1 MTKVFIPRQVLVLST
16 VLSSFISSL
25 LEFLVLF
32 ALLIVFGVDLSF
44 NLLLFPFVTAVYF
57 VMVYGLSL
65 ALASLYVYYRD
76 LDQMWE
82 VLLQLG
88 FFLSPVVYPITA
100 VPEEYLKLYML
111 NPVTV
116 VMQTN
121 REILLYAQTAPASSL
136 LFIALTAVLILAAG
150 SAIFNRL
157 ERRFAEEL

>member
-1 MTKVFIPRQVLVLST
+1 M
-16 VLSSFISSL
+16 
-25 LEFLVLF
+25 
-32 ALLIVFGVDLSF
+32 
-44 NLLLFPFVTAVYF
+44 
-57 VMVYGLSL
+57 
-65 ALASLYVYYRD
+65 
-76 LDQMWE
+76 
-82 VLLQLG
+82 
-88 FFLSPVVYPITA
+88 VYPITA

-116 VMQTN
+116 VMQIN

>member
-1 MTKVFIPRQVLVLST
+1 MHTMAPFS
-16 VLSSFISSL
+16 
-25 LEFLVLF
+25 
-32 ALLIVFGVDLSF
+32 
-44 NLLLFPFVTAVYF
+44 FPFT
-57 VMVYGLSL
+57 LRRSL

-76 LDQMWE
+76 LDRMWE

-121 REILLYAQTAPASSL
+121 REILLYAQAAPASSL
-136 LFIALTAVLILAAG
+136 LFIALTSVLILAAG
-150 SAIFNRL
+150 STIFNRL